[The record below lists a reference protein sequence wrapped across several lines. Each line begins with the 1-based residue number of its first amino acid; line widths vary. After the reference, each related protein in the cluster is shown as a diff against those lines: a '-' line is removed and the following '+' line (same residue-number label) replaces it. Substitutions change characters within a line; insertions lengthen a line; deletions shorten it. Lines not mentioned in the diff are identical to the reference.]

1 MTTGGEHIGGERVL
15 ILGPSPAAS
24 ALGRSFQRA
33 GARVEERTR
42 DAERSIDPGITL
54 VVLGVPARDGPAAI
68 EQVGPALPP
77 GAVLLL
83 ISPFMIESM
92 MAASTVPGLGERF
105 VPSYF
110 VLEESPAPREAPRPA
125 AEPDPT
131 LDPIAGATVFLGA
144 PLLPGSAAER
154 VARLLGSLGARPEV
168 IVPVLHDALVALTHH
183 LPILAAAALTL
194 TLRRTG
200 ALTRSVAHGAHTVVA
215 DATRPAS
222 LPSAPA
228 AEVLRLQAPK
238 LIPALENLEREVRR
252 LRHALAAG
260 GDDLRMLLEE
270 AREFRRELVA

>member
-1 MTTGGEHIGGERVL
+1 VTTGGGHSSGERVL
-15 ILGPSPAAS
+15 ILGSSPAAS
-24 ALGRSFQRA
+24 ALGRSFRRA
-33 GARVEERTR
+33 GARVDERTL
-42 DAERSIDPGITL
+42 DAERSIDPDITL
-54 VVLGVPARDGPAAI
+54 VVLGVPVQDGPATI
-68 EQVGPALPP
+68 TRLGPLLPP
-77 GAVLLL
+77 GAVLLQ

-105 VPSYF
+105 VPSHF
-110 VLEESPAPREAPRPA
+110 VLEESPAPRASHPA
-125 AEPDPT
+125 AEPDAT
-131 LDPIAGATVFLGA
+131 LDPIPGATVFLGA
-144 PLLPGSAAER
+144 QLLPGSAAER

-222 LPSAPA
+222 LPSAPS

-252 LRHALAAG
+252 LRHALATG
-260 GDDLRMLLEE
+260 GDDLRTLLEE